1 MQGALDG
8 RDLLVIMPTGS
19 CKSLCFQLPGLVMEG
34 ATLVVS
40 PLIAL
45 MRDQAEGLRSKNV
58 DVVVINSTM
67 SVAERREAEESIAA
81 GQTSFVYTTPEQLAN
96 PEFRGLLHR
105 AEIALFVVDERLR
118 QSVGS

>member
-1 MQGALDG
+1 M
-8 RDLLVIMPTGS
+8 
-19 CKSLCFQLPGLVMEG
+19 
-34 ATLVVS
+34 VS

-96 PEFRGLLHR
+96 PEFRALLHR
-105 AEIALFVVDERLR
+105 AEIALFVVDEAHCVSQWGHDFRPE
-118 QSVGS
+118 SNSTG